1 MGLASKIVLGSCL
14 FAEATANFVSP
25 GLNKCLDL
33 QAELND
39 DGERETLKEMME
51 DEKTN
56 VQLYEC
62 HSDHNQRFLITN
74 GQFRS
79 FSMEG
84 FCLTAAEIED
94 NADVHLEK
102 CVEGNDKQ
110 LWDLTGN
117 GNVQVTGSEKCLDV
131 KAALKDDGTRENWEE
146 IQKHKTVNVHL
157 YKCHDPEKT
166 ERVNQLWGW
175 TPYKHGKP
183 VTAKIGDIVQMA
195 EIGEVS
201 TCATDVS
208 EAACKAA
215 AEAGGLNVG
224 TTDHPFAGVRSETGC
239 FAYLDEGTWGGTAY
253 YGYLPGGG
261 EVTNPS
267 QLTTMTNGFRYRIQV
282 CQVCKLG
289 TQLRFNSHSRRTLK
303 HGNGGEVGL
312 DMEHGTKSE
321 FTLSDAGDA
330 KYFITNS
337 EGKHLTDDIGVLKFV
352 NNTGLWESWRI
363 SDAGSGQSFVQSHRG
378 YFLGDLRGFLHLHS
392 KADFIDEWWVHD
404 IEGKPACTVAQ

>member
-102 CVEGNDKQ
+102 CAEGNDKQ
-110 LWDLTGN
+110 LWDLTGD
-117 GNVQVTGSEKCLDV
+117 GNVKVTGSEKCLDV
-131 KAALKDDGTRENWEE
+131 KAAVKDDGTRENWEE

-166 ERVNQLWGW
+166 ERVNQLWAW
-175 TPYKHGKP
+175 TAFKHGKP
-183 VTAKIGDIVQMA
+183 VTAKIVEEWAVEGIKLS
-195 EIGEVS
+195 GS
-201 TCATDVS
+201 TSMTMVP
-208 EAACKAA
+208 
-215 AEAGGLNVG
+215 L
-224 TTDHPFAGVRSETGC
+224 TG
-239 FAYLDEGTWGGTAY
+239 FVA
-253 YGYLPGGG
+253 
-261 EVTNPS
+261 
-267 QLTTMTNGFRYRIQV
+267 
-282 CQVCKLG
+282 
-289 TQLRFNSHSRRTLK
+289 
-303 HGNGGEVGL
+303 VGL
-312 DMEHGTKSE
+312 FALGALAGKRMRSSSSE
-321 FTLSDAGDA
+321 PMASL
-330 KYFITNS
+330 
-337 EGKHLTDDIGVLKFV
+337 
-352 NNTGLWESWRI
+352 
-363 SDAGSGQSFVQSHRG
+363 
-378 YFLGDLRGFLHLHS
+378 
-392 KADFIDEWWVHD
+392 
-404 IEGKPACTVAQ
+404 VAEE